1 MRIAPSILQEEF
13 IGLKAKVVKSQNPG
27 YVRISGKVV
36 NETRNT
42 FTILHEGKEKVVVK
56 DAAIF
61 HFILPDGSIIEID
74 GKVLLGRPEDR
85 VKRTVRRLW

>member
-1 MRIAPSILQEEF
+1 MRITPSVLQKEF

-27 YVRISGKVV
+27 YVRISGTVV

-56 DAAIF
+56 DTAIF
-61 HFILPDGSIIEID
+61 HFTLPDGSIIEID